1 MLTRRTATV
10 TTSAPDASMAFWVS
24 TKSWYLPVPSQSGE
38 RTSMPAIVSRSSCM
52 RCVLPTA
59 DEPDDFHAVPVAQRC
74 AREGLTV
81 HHREVQLHGDS
92 FGGNAQV
99 GQERSD
105 RVSVRH
111 LTRLSIHGD
120 AHGTR
125 MIPYAAET
133 VSTAQARV
141 IAVGGDVSY
150 NSAMVPP
157 RNLAIADEF
166 HLVAHHLQS
175 QHPNPLSLRAY
186 RQDARLHLRL

>member
-24 TKSWYLPVPSQSGE
+24 TKSLYLPVPTKSGE
-38 RTSMPAIVSRSSCM
+38 GNRMPAIVNRSSFMLCA
-52 RCVLPTA
+52 LPTA

-105 RVSVRH
+105 RVSIRH
-111 LTRLSIHGD
+111 LTRLSIQGD
-120 AHGTR
+120 MHRTR
-125 MIPYAAET
+125 MIAYAEET
-133 VSTAQARV
+133 VSTAQARAPGLGRG
-141 IAVGGDVSY
+141 I
-150 NSAMVPP
+150 
-157 RNLAIADEF
+157 
-166 HLVAHHLQS
+166 
-175 QHPNPLSLRAY
+175 
-186 RQDARLHLRL
+186 

>member
-24 TKSWYLPVPSQSGE
+24 TKSLYLPVPTQSRE
-38 RTSMPAIVSRSSCM
+38 RNSMPAIVNRSSFM
-52 RCVLPTA
+52 LCVLPTA

-74 AREGLTV
+74 AREGLPV

-111 LTRLSIHGD
+111 LTRDRKS
-120 AHGTR
+120 TR
-125 MIPYAAET
+125 L
-133 VSTAQARV
+133 
-141 IAVGGDVSY
+141 
-150 NSAMVPP
+150 NSS
-157 RNLAIADEF
+157 
-166 HLVAHHLQS
+166 HLVISYAVFCLKKKK
-175 QHPNPLSLRAY
+175 NRV
-186 RQDARLHLRL
+186 